1 MPTITLTTKTKTK
14 KTAITVRK
22 LYQLFDEERQI
33 WFDIYEAPGIE
44 GEPITAEV
52 PREVSTLKA
61 VQAHLLS
68 KGAEVEAVS
77 NVEALAVA
85 ISTDAPVVR
94 RAARTGWRDDN
105 RVFVSHRF
113 VAPEAA
119 ESTVLSPHIP
129 LVGSAGQ
136 LRVCGTLAGW
146 QELVGVAQH
155 STAMT
160 LALCATFAAP
170 LIALLHRPSFALVL
184 FGPSKVGKSFTQLVA
199 ASAMGF
205 GSEKELPT
213 LNATPAGLLATGLAF
228 DGHMLPIN
236 EVGTA
241 QGRKRDIYDV
251 LRETTYRFLSGQDT
265 MRHPS
270 WTGGGG
276 GASTF
281 GVIVLLSS
289 EIAPDAWA
297 ARNGET
303 RDDGEMARLI
313 GVPVLAPGYGT
324 IFDRPPPKLSGT
336 ALTAWEKAQFKRLH
350 QELPHH
356 RGVALR
362 DHLDILLGDVERAQA
377 RAQAIGAHFEDRI
390 ATSSMSPVARDIVAK
405 FGLLYAGGV
414 LAVDAGVLPLD
425 KKTVG
430 NAVRR
435 ACLAALTELPDP
447 QGELRADVAI
457 LRENLASGSITN
469 LETSTRQEMRLIR
482 NAAGFRRLREGG
494 KGEDFIIR
502 AQIFAGWFGTPMRV
516 RRVLEWLDDEGFL
529 DHGRDRTAK
538 RSNEWAQK
546 QVTWPDGTRVRS
558 VSLYAPNGVIDLDV
572 DA

>member
-1 MPTITLTTKTKTK
+1 MTTT
-14 KTAITVRK
+14 TVCK
-22 LYQLFDEERQI
+22 LYRLFDEEKVL
-33 WFDIYEAPGIE
+33 WFDVYEAPGIE
-44 GEPITAEV
+44 GRQITAEV
-52 PREVSTLKA
+52 PRENTAPRAVSAALI
-61 VQAHLLS
+61 S
-68 KGAEVEAVS
+68 KGAEVGAVADT
-77 NVEALAVA
+77 VALAAA
-85 ISTDAPVVR
+85 IETEAPVVR
-94 RAARTGWRDDN
+94 RAARMGWRDDDQ
-105 RVFVSHRF
+105 VFVSHRF

-146 QELVGVAQH
+146 RDLVGVARH
-155 STAMT
+155 STVMM

-213 LNATPAGLLATGLAF
+213 LNATPAGLLAAGLAF

-241 QGRKRDIYDV
+241 QGKKRDIYDV

-270 WTGGGG
+270 WTGAGG
-276 GASTF
+276 GANTF

-313 GVPVLAPGYGT
+313 GVPVLAPGCGT
-324 IFDRPPPKLSGT
+324 IFDQPPSNLSGD
-336 ALTAWEKAQFKRLH
+336 ALAEWENAQFKRLH
-350 QELPHH
+350 QELPNQ
-356 RGVALR
+356 RGVAFR
-362 DHLDILLGDVERAQA
+362 DYLDRLLEDVEGHSA
-377 RAQAIGAHFEDRI
+377 RASSLVATFE
-390 ATSSMSPVARDIVAK
+390 AGVALVGSSPVARDIVSK
-405 FGLLYAGGV
+405 FGVLFAGGV
-414 LAVDAGVLPLD
+414 LAAEARVLPLD
-425 KKTVG
+425 RRVVG
-430 NAVRR
+430 MAVRR
-435 ACLAALTELPDP
+435 ACLAALAELPDP
-447 QGELRADVAI
+447 RGELRADLAT
-457 LRENLASGSITN
+457 LRERLGSGAVTN
-469 LETSTRQEMRLIR
+469 LETCSKQEERLIR
-482 NAAGFRRLREGG
+482 NADGFRRLREGG
-494 KGEDFIIR
+494 KGEEFVVR
-502 AQIFAGWFGTPMRV
+502 AQVFVGWFGTLVRV
-516 RRVLEWLDDEGFL
+516 RHLLEWLDDEGFL
-529 DHGRDRTAK
+529 DHGRSRTAK

-558 VSLYAPNGVIDLDV
+558 VSIYTPNGVADLDL

>member
-1 MPTITLTTKTKTK
+1 MPTKTKP
-14 KTAITVRK
+14 IMTVHK
-22 LYQLFDEERQI
+22 LHQLFDEAKGL
-33 WFDIYEAPGIE
+33 WFDIYKAPGIE
-44 GEPITAEV
+44 DRPITVEV
-52 PREVSTLKA
+52 PREVSTSKA
-61 VQAHLLS
+61 VITHLLS
-68 KGAEVEAVS
+68 KGAEVGAIS
-77 NVEALAVA
+77 NGEALAVA
-85 ISTDAPVVR
+85 IATDAPVVR
-94 RAARTGWRDDN
+94 RAARTGWRDNN
-105 RVFVSHRF
+105 RIFVSHRF

-119 ESTVLSPHIP
+119 ESTILSPDIP
-129 LVGSAGQ
+129 LAGSAGQ
-136 LRVCGTLAGW
+136 LRICGTLAGW
-146 QELVGVAQH
+146 RDLVRVARH
-155 STAMT
+155 STVMT
-160 LALCATFAAP
+160 VALCATFAAP

-199 ASAMGF
+199 ASAVGF

-213 LNATPAGLLATGLAF
+213 LNATPAGLLAAGLAF

-241 QGRKRDIYDV
+241 QGKKRDIYDV

-270 WTGGGG
+270 WSGVGS

-281 GVIVLLSS
+281 GVIVVLSS

-313 GVPVLAPGYGT
+313 GVPVLAPGCGT
-324 IFDRPPPKLSGT
+324 IFDRPPAKLSGD
-336 ALTAWEKAQFKRLH
+336 ALATWEKAQFKRLH
-350 QELPHH
+350 QELPDQ

-362 DHLDILLGDVERAQA
+362 DYLDSLLGDIGRAQA
-377 RAQAIGAHFEDRI
+377 RAQALGAHFEERI
-390 ATSSMSPVARDIVAK
+390 ATPSMSPVARDIVAK

-435 ACLAALTELPDP
+435 GCLAALAELPDP
-447 QGELRADVAI
+447 QAELRADLTL
-457 LRENLASGSITN
+457 LRERLASGGVTN
-469 LETSTRQEMRLIR
+469 FETSTRREERLIR
-482 NAAGFRRLREGG
+482 NADGFRRLREGG
-494 KGEDFIIR
+494 KGEDFVVR
-502 AQIFAGWFGTPMRV
+502 AQVFAGWFRTPMRV
-516 RRVLEWLDDEGFL
+516 RRVLEWLDNEGFL
-529 DHGRDRTAK
+529 DHGRDRTAT

-558 VSLYAPNGVIDLDV
+558 VSLYAPNGVGDLDV
-572 DA
+572 DG